1 MTETVEELEKELK
14 VYETYDKMEVRDMI
28 KDAEIVFMDEH
39 ICNDNLKVR
48 DKDEF
53 LLKTEELIELNE
65 KDKVS
70 LK

>member
-1 MTETVEELEKELK
+1 VTETVEELEKELK
-14 VYETYDKMEVRDMI
+14 VYEIYDKMEVRDMI

>member
-14 VYETYDKMEVRDMI
+14 VYEIYDKMEVRDMI

-53 LLKTEELIELNE
+53 LLKTEELIEINE

>member
-14 VYETYDKMEVRDMI
+14 VYEIYDKIEVRDMI